1 MSIKSILSVF
11 LPCLALGACSDEPSE
26 AAMHRAVTTAV
37 NKFYQVQ
44 TAAAAFLLPPGG
56 PVPPVPIVSSIR
68 KIDCTPN
75 NGGGHRCNFEV
86 SINGKPSGKMSGR
99 FFKQADG
106 TLAMTD

>member
-1 MSIKSILSVF
+1 MKRKSLGLLSCV
-11 LPCLALGACSDEPSE
+11 CVGLGACSDEPSE
-26 AAMHRAVTTAV
+26 AAMHRAVATAV

-44 TAAAAFLLPPGG
+44 TAAAAFLLPRGG
-56 PVPPVPIVSSIR
+56 QIPPAPIVSSVR
-68 KIDCTPN
+68 KIDCVPD

-86 SINGKPSGKMSGR
+86 GINGKPSGKMSGR